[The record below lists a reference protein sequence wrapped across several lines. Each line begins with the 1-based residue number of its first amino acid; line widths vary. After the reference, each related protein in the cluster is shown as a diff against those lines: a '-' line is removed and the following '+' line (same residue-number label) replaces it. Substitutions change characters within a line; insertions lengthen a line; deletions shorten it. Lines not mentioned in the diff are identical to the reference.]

1 MALKTPFGEVV
12 NKRMYVCMYVCT
24 NARVYIWRKSNLS
37 YFKLQLFTASCFFSQ
52 VYPTPTVRLQLA
64 TVTQDPI
71 YFFVAPDKLKPSK
84 IY

>member
-1 MALKTPFGEVV
+1 
-12 NKRMYVCMYVCT
+12 MYV
-24 NARVYIWRKSNLS
+24 S
-37 YFKLQLFTASCFFSQ
+37 YFKLQLLTASCFFSQ

-84 IY
+84 I